1 VQGVADDRK
10 AEVQAWMAATG
21 RGYKAAARHFGIPVD
36 TVKTWG
42 RSPTAKPSRAPAPAR
57 EAPPPVP
64 VPAVEEPPAD
74 LTSADAVTYWRDRL
88 RVALQAVGVAL
99 AAGHAGV
106 AKDWERIAADH
117 RLRLDEALKA
127 HRQDV
132 ERAERAAVR
141 DPRELA
147 CRLLIE
153 LPKVLEVID
162 DLALMDDALAEI
174 QRMRAI
180 KAEGGA

>member
-21 RGYKAAARHFGIPVD
+21 RGYKAAARHFGLPVD

-42 RSPTAKPSRAPAPAR
+42 RSPSAKPSRAHAPAR
-57 EAPPPVP
+57 EAVPPVP
-64 VPAVEEPPAD
+64 APAVEEPPAD

-99 AAGHAGV
+99 GAGHAGV

-117 RLRLDEALKA
+117 RERLDEALKA
-127 HRQDV
+127 HRQDM

-147 CRLLIE
+147 LRLLPE
-153 LPKVLEVID
+153 LPKLLEVAD
-162 DLALMDDALAEI
+162 DLNLAAEALAGV
-174 QRMRAI
+174 QRWMAV